1 LDHDPKV
8 FVSGSRTTAARR
20 CPKGDV
26 LKPTDEQAISART
39 LHAEALLVS
48 AHLSRSGL
56 GGARIPGTTR
66 SVVGGFSGRRRPT
79 FGRCPHLSYQSNK
92 KARCRC
98 DTGLS
103 VFVRSLRPSVTS
115 AMDGGG
121 AYSPIDRRMPPSIL
135 ALCNLAVLK
144 AWLFLSHG
152 QPDKGRLPLLYR
164 IDAAKARTVHE
175 KIPRGASVHTKT
187 PKPLKLFPAPRM
199 IFPPGRFGPRPS

>member
-26 LKPTDEQAISART
+26 LKPIDERAVSART

-144 AWLFLSHG
+144 PWLFRS
-152 QPDKGRLPLLYR
+152 
-164 IDAAKARTVHE
+164 RTSGSPTRTTSMYSIV
-175 KIPRGASVHTKT
+175 
-187 PKPLKLFPAPRM
+187 
-199 IFPPGRFGPRPS
+199 